1 MCFNPEVS
9 ITTYIVGI
17 IGCILLILN
26 NDVNFIPQAIFF
38 IWVIH
43 MQLIEFF
50 LWKNQPCNQMNK
62 NISIIGMIINN
73 MEPIILWLAIIIFS
87 DKKLPTWIHLIMALY
102 LIASFYISYKSYTDN
117 KTSCT
122 TVTPESSPHLN
133 WKWNEGNIFTNIF
146 YIFFLLVCV
155 LLSIYGLSY
164 GMVMAFIFLLSFFAS
179 FLIYGK
185 SHSVGAMWCF
195 IAAFVPIVLPFIC
208 KIPIL
213 QNLK

>member
-179 FLIYGK
+179 FFNLWKITFSGSNVVFYC
-185 SHSVGAMWCF
+185 S
-195 IAAFVPIVLPFIC
+195 IC
-208 KIPIL
+208 TNRSSIHL
-213 QNLK
+213 